1 MTLTDTLQPVLEKK
15 FPAAL
20 VAAFLLQSAG
30 AIYWAGSAANRI
42 AVLEQTAQHN
52 QTTIDRVAEQMLMPR
67 SWVVTQILREWAER
81 RSSEI
86 HELEQ
91 SWNGSYREEL
101 GRHGLEAPLNDAQPQ
116 QA

>member
-1 MTLTDTLQPVLEKK
+1 MVSKIGTQNKSSTQVDLTVYGQLDR
-15 FPAAL
+15 PAVDA
-20 VAAFLLQSAG
+20 
-30 AIYWAGSAANRI
+30 
-42 AVLEQTAQHN
+42 
-52 QTTIDRVAEQMLMPR
+52 IDRVAEQMLMPR

-101 GRHGLEAPLNDAQPQ
+101 GRHGLEGPCEDCQPI
-116 QA
+116 

>member
-1 MTLTDTLQPVLEKK
+1 MVSKLSINSVTDEGLTVFGQLDR
-15 FPAAL
+15 PAVDA
-20 VAAFLLQSAG
+20 
-30 AIYWAGSAANRI
+30 
-42 AVLEQTAQHN
+42 
-52 QTTIDRVAEQMLMPR
+52 IDRVAEQMLMPR

-101 GRHGLEAPLNDAQPQ
+101 GRVGLEAPCEDCQPI
-116 QA
+116 